1 MSQLKVTS
9 RHQRILRALSLAQGG
24 LTVRELARALGISR
38 QLALYHVKRLAAHS
52 MLVAQLEP
60 CEANGRVQFRVWDE
74 IQIANHYAR
83 KAMVLAGATWPRPT
97 ASDYAHTVL
106 RAA

>member
-1 MSQLKVTS
+1 MNQLKLTS
-9 RHQRILRALSLAQGG
+9 RHTRILRALSLAHGG
-24 LTVRELARALGISR
+24 LTISELARGLGIRR

-74 IQIANHYAR
+74 VQIANHYAR
-83 KAMVLAGATWPRPT
+83 KAMALAGATWPRPT
-97 ASDYAHTVL
+97 AFDYAHTVL